1 MKYFLC
7 VIKFNF
13 DALKIGNEIHLLT
26 TIAINSIIMEK
37 ISQRISQLAVS
48 QTLAMSQRCKDLQKQ
63 GASVID
69 LSVGEPDFNT
79 PEFVK
84 EAAKLAIDNNISFYS
99 PVPGFS
105 DLLEAISAKLKRENG
120 LNFSPSQIVVS
131 NGAKQSLANVLLT
144 IIEKGDEVIVP
155 APYWVSYVELI
166 KLAEGKSVVL
176 QTSLDSDFKITPKQ
190 LEEAITPNT
199 RMLILCSPS
208 NPTGSV
214 YSKGELEI
222 LAKVLE
228 KYPNVFILSDEIY
241 EYINFVGKHESIGQF
256 SSIADRVIVINGVSK
271 GYAMTGW
278 RIGYCAGPLWLA
290 KACNK
295 LQGQMT
301 TGANSI
307 AQKAATVAIN
317 SDGSYPKMMCKA
329 FEKRRDLVFDRLKQI
344 PGFNANLP
352 HGAFY
357 FFPEVKALFGKMN
370 GDEVIS
376 NSSDLAMY
384 ILNEANVAIVP
395 GSAFGASDYVRF
407 SYAASEAQLVEAMN
421 RIEAAIKKL
430 K

>member
-1 MKYFLC
+1 
-7 VIKFNF
+7 
-13 DALKIGNEIHLLT
+13 
-26 TIAINSIIMEK
+26 MEK

-120 LNFSPSQIVVS
+120 LNFSPAQIVVS

-214 YSKGELEI
+214 YSKGELEA
-222 LAKVLE
+222 LANVLE
-228 KYPNVFILSDEIY
+228 KYPNVFIMSDEIY

-317 SDGSYPKMMCKA
+317 SDGSYPKMMCQA

-357 FFPEVKALFGKMN
+357 FFPEVKELFGKMN

-407 SYAASEAQLVEAMN
+407 SYAASEAQLIEAMN
-421 RIEAAIKKL
+421 RIETAIKKL

>member
-1 MKYFLC
+1 
-7 VIKFNF
+7 
-13 DALKIGNEIHLLT
+13 
-26 TIAINSIIMEK
+26 MEK

-63 GASVID
+63 GANVID

-84 EAAKLAIDNNISFYS
+84 DAAKLAIDNNISFYS

-105 DLLEAISAKLKRENG
+105 ELLEAISAKLKRENG
-120 LNFSPSQIVVS
+120 LNFAPSQIVVS

-176 QTSLDSDFKITPKQ
+176 HTSLDSDFKVTPKQ

-214 YSKGELEI
+214 YSKGELEA

-228 KYPNVFILSDEIY
+228 KFPNVFVLSDEIY

-370 GDEVIS
+370 GDEIIS

>member
-1 MKYFLC
+1 
-7 VIKFNF
+7 
-13 DALKIGNEIHLLT
+13 
-26 TIAINSIIMEK
+26 MEK

-120 LNFSPSQIVVS
+120 LNFSPAQIVVS

-214 YSKGELEI
+214 YSKGELEA
-222 LAKVLE
+222 LANVLE
-228 KYPNVFILSDEIY
+228 KYPNVFIMSDEIY

-317 SDGSYPKMMCKA
+317 SDGSYPKMMCQA

-357 FFPEVKALFGKMN
+357 FFPEVKELFGKMN
-370 GDEVIS
+370 GEEVIS

-407 SYAASEAQLVEAMN
+407 SYAASEAQLIEAMY
-421 RIEAAIKKL
+421 RIETAIKKL